1 MYVPLNF
8 FIIGQIQDSMPDV
21 RPLFQ
26 AEYRISCPSLLY
38 CTVAGVCATDN
49 YRDELLGHLLAGNYI
64 CAILI
69 CIIQRRGGTL
79 TLIFIFQLGD
89 TLFCIA
95 HGKVVWK
102 TSCLKEKKN

>member
-69 CIIQRRGGTL
+69 CIIQRGG
-79 TLIFIFQLGD
+79 GD
-89 TLFCIA
+89 THFNLYFSV
-95 HGKVVWK
+95 GGYFVLYSTW
-102 TSCLKEKKN
+102 